1 MSDKNLSA
9 KQPATVRKPNPFV
22 YYPIVGVVKLLSK
35 LIYRVSVDKK
45 ALKGEKGPFVVIG
58 NHSSVM
64 DIVFIGTAFLPRRVN
79 VVAGRDLFTWKI
91 LKPFLKPFGVIP
103 KNQFGLDVASI
114 RMMCDA
120 VKNGC
125 TIIVYPEGKTSLD
138 GTNLSYLPPSIGK
151 FLKMTDATVVCANSL
166 GAYLTKPRFQKG
178 FNYGKVKIK
187 LTKLIGRE
195 ELRQT
200 SPKDIYEK
208 VVAGISFN
216 DNIYQ
221 QLERVKF
228 RSKKPARNL
237 EYILYK
243 CPKCGAEYAMTTT
256 DRDIICEHCG
266 NTVTYDNYGVL
277 TPKDDGKA
285 FERLD
290 VWYGWERACVKQELI
305 EKGDAFRLSDGAE
318 LIRFDPEKKKWLKTD
333 EGEFWLTRENVG
345 FDGEKEHVSMSI
357 KEMHTI
363 TTKNEE
369 GIDLVFGDE
378 IWRFPFK
385 AHKHSTKYGLAVEE
399 NFKLNHN
406 ID

>member
-1 MSDKNLSA
+1 MSKHTPSNVPVSV
-9 KQPATVRKPNPFV
+9 KKPNPFV
-22 YYPIVGVVKLLSK
+22 YYPIVWTVKFLSK
-35 LIYRVSVDKK
+35 IIYRVSVDKK

-64 DIVFIGTAFLPRRVN
+64 DIVFIGTAFLPRRIN

-103 KNQFGLDVASI
+103 KNQFGLDIASI

-120 VKNGC
+120 VKKGC
-125 TIIVYPEGKTSLD
+125 TIVIYPEGKTSLD

-151 FLKMTDATVVCANSL
+151 FLKLTDATVVCANSL

-178 FNYGKVKIK
+178 FNFGKVKIRM
-187 LTKLIGRE
+187 TKLIGRE
-195 ELRQT
+195 ELREM
-200 SPKDIYEK
+200 SPKEVYEK
-208 VVAGISFN
+208 VVSAISFN

-228 RSKKPARNL
+228 RTKSPARNL

-243 CPKCGAEYAMTTT
+243 CPKCGAEYEMRTT
-256 DRDIICEHCG
+256 DRDIICENCG
-266 NTVTYDNYGVL
+266 NRVTYDNYGVL
-277 TPKDDGKA
+277 TPSEGSRT

-290 VWYGWERACVKQELI
+290 LWYGWERECVRKELT
-305 EKGDAFRLSDGAE
+305 EQGDAFRMSDEAE
-318 LIRFDPEKKKWLKTD
+318 LIRFDKKENKWLKTD
-333 EGEFWLTRENVG
+333 EGEFWLTPENVG
-345 FDGEKEHVSMSI
+345 FDGEIEHISMPI
-357 KEMHTI
+357 KEQHTI

-369 GIDLVFGDE
+369 GIDLVLGDE
-378 IWRFPFK
+378 IWRFMFK

-399 NFKLNHN
+399 NFKLKHGLA
-406 ID
+406 

>member
-1 MSDKNLSA
+1 MSDIISA
-9 KQPATVRKPNPFV
+9 AGYRVKKPNPFV

-35 LIYRVSVDKK
+35 FLYRVSVDKK

-58 NHSSVM
+58 NHSCVM
-64 DIVFIGTAFLPRRVN
+64 DIVFIAAALFPRRIN
-79 VVAGRDLFTWKI
+79 VVAGRDLFTWKV

-103 KNQFGLDVASI
+103 KNQFGLDIASI
-114 RMMCDA
+114 RTMCDA

-125 TIIVYPEGKTSLD
+125 TLAIYPEGKTSLD
-138 GTNLSYLPPSIGK
+138 GTNLTYLPPSIGK
-151 FLKMTDATVVCANSL
+151 FLKMTDATVLCANSL

-187 LTKLIGRE
+187 ITKLFGRE
-195 ELRQT
+195 ELRKA
-200 SPKDIYEK
+200 SPKEVYEK
-208 VVAGISFN
+208 VVTGISFN

-221 QLERVKF
+221 QRERIKF
-228 RSKKPARNL
+228 RTKSPARNY

-243 CPKCGAEYAMTTT
+243 CPKCGEEYQMRTT
-256 DRDIICEHCG
+256 DREIICDACG

-277 TPKDDGKA
+277 TPSEGSKT

-290 VWYGWERACVKQELI
+290 LWYGWERECVKAELI
-305 EKGDAFRLSDGAE
+305 EKGDAFELSDEAE
-318 LIRFDPEKKKWLKTD
+318 LLKFDADKNEWLKTD
-333 EGEFWLTRENVG
+333 DGRFWLNRENVG
-345 FDGEKEHVSMSI
+345 FDGEKEHVSMSL
-357 KEMHTI
+357 KELHTI

-378 IWRFPFK
+378 IWRFLFK

-399 NFKLNHN
+399 NYKLNHN
-406 ID
+406 IR